1 MAEQFGEI
9 NFHFQIDFSQQ
20 FQLISIAFAIAINQ
34 EHYCKNQYFTAQMF
48 IAIISI
54 SEDL

>member
-34 EHYCKNQYFTAQMF
+34 EHYCKN
-48 IAIISI
+48 
-54 SEDL
+54 